1 MPDIE
6 GLAFD
11 VRCSELHCL
20 FSLPSPPPSIYFRFS
35 NDVFD

>member
-20 FSLPSPPPSIYFRFS
+20 FSLPSPPSIYFRFS
-35 NDVFD
+35 NDVFY